1 MMEIYYQLDLFQTY
15 IQIIAFAL
23 SEMFSNLVNINDWD
37 LPGIFSTQSSKQSLR
52 VLIMY
57 LVVAA
62 LLQLPQVTL
71 GCCYLMT
78 FHTHLSSRAQ

>member
-15 IQIIAFAL
+15 IQIITFAL

-57 LVVAA
+57 LVVGA
-62 LLQLPQVTL
+62 
-71 GCCYLMT
+71 
-78 FHTHLSSRAQ
+78 

>member
-15 IQIIAFAL
+15 IQIITFAL

-37 LPGIFSTQSSKQSLR
+37 PPGIFSTQSSKQSLW

-62 LLQLPQVTL
+62 LL
-71 GCCYLMT
+71 
-78 FHTHLSSRAQ
+78 